1 MSVHQDLLLE
11 IGTEELPPKSLQQLS
26 EALGNHLIRGLNEA
40 DLCAEGCV
48 PQLYAS
54 PRRLAVLVPGVAIQ
68 QADRVVERRGPAVAA
83 AIDAEGNATRA
94 AQGFAQSC
102 GVDVTQLETI
112 KTDKGEWLAFHREQK
127 GQLAAE
133 LIPAIVTDALRKLP
147 IPKRMR
153 WSNLDTEFVRPVH
166 WLIILHGKSVLP
178 AQLLSVEA
186 SNKTRGHRFH
196 HAGYLQIDIPSDY
209 IYTLEHHGHVIADFE
224 RRREMVWEQVTALGA
239 EQGGNAVIDEDLL
252 NEVTSLVEWPV
263 ALQGRFDAAYLK
275 VPPEALI
282 SAMQG
287 HQKYFPVVDTGGNM
301 LPRFI
306 FVSNINSTN
315 PDSVISGNERVLNA
329 RFSDAQFYWDSDRK
343 VPLDTHVEQL
353 KSVVFHNKLGN
364 VHERMQRVRSL
375 SQRIAKLMDADIDRA
390 ERAATL
396 AKADLLTGMV
406 YEFPDLQGIMGRY
419 YALHQ
424 NEDSEVAEAIREQY
438 LPRHAGDDLPA
449 TTTGQALSIADKL
462 DTLVGIFSIG
472 EIPTGDKDPFA
483 LRRTSLGVLRI
494 MIENF
499 IDLDLRELLGKVA
512 ALYQLDEARTNT
524 VAQQVFDYMLERLHA
539 YYGERGYSSQQIN
552 SVLQRKPTRPV
563 DFDAR
568 LAAVAAFAELPEAEA
583 LAAANKRIGN
593 ILRKSGEEISN
604 EIDTALLS
612 LDAEL
617 ALHEQIEALSSE
629 VEPMFKRGDY
639 TNALTR
645 LAALR
650 PVVDSFFDDVM
661 VMDEDKKLRQ
671 NRLALLDRLAT
682 LFLRTADLSLLQ

>member
-83 AIDAEGNATRA
+83 ATDAEGNATRA

-112 KTDKGEWLAFHREQK
+112 KTDKGEWLALHREQK

-512 ALYQLDEARTNT
+512 ALYQLDEARTDT

-650 PVVDSFFDDVM
+650 PVVDRFFDDVM

>member
-1 MSVHQDLLLE
+1 
-11 IGTEELPPKSLQQLS
+11 
-26 EALGNHLIRGLNEA
+26 
-40 DLCAEGCV
+40 
-48 PQLYAS
+48 
-54 PRRLAVLVPGVAIQ
+54 
-68 QADRVVERRGPAVAA
+68 
-83 AIDAEGNATRA
+83 
-94 AQGFAQSC
+94 
-102 GVDVTQLETI
+102 
-112 KTDKGEWLAFHREQK
+112 HREQK

-512 ALYQLDEARTNT
+512 ALYQLDEARTDT

-650 PVVDSFFDDVM
+650 PVVDRFFDDVM

>member
-1 MSVHQDLLLE
+1 MSGQQDLLLE
-11 IGTEELPPKSLQQLS
+11 LGTEELPPKSLQQLS
-26 EALGNHLIRGLNEA
+26 EALGSNLVYGLTEA
-40 DLCAEGCV
+40 ELCSDGCV

-54 PRRLAVLVPGVAIQ
+54 PRRLAVLVTDVATK
-68 QADRVVERRGPAVAA
+68 QADRIVERRGPAVAA
-83 AIDAEGNATRA
+83 AVDAEGNTTRA

-102 GVDVTQLETI
+102 GVNVNQLETI
-112 KTDKGEWLAFHREQK
+112 KTDKGEWLAFRSEQK
-127 GQLAAE
+127 GRLASE
-133 LIPAIVTDALRKLP
+133 LIPDIVTDALRKLP

-153 WSNLDTEFVRPVH
+153 WSNLDVEFVRPVH
-166 WLIILHGKSVLP
+166 WLTILHGNKVIP
-178 AQLLSVEA
+178 AQLLSVTS
-186 SNKTRGHRFH
+186 SNQTQGHRFH
-196 HAGYLQIDIPSDY
+196 APGSLQIDTPSDY

-224 RRREMVWEQVTALGA
+224 RRKEMVWEQVTALGS
-239 EQGGNAVIDEDLL
+239 EQGGKAVIDDDLL

-263 ALQGRFDAAYLK
+263 ALQGRFDTAYLA

-287 HQKYFPVVDTGGNM
+287 HQKYFPVVDTGDNM

-306 FVSNINSTN
+306 FVSNIDSSN
-315 PDSVISGNERVLNA
+315 PDDVISGNERVLNA
-329 RFSDAQFYWDSDRK
+329 RFSDARFYWDSDRK
-343 VPLDTHVEQL
+343 LPLDTHVEQL
-353 KSVVFHNKLGN
+353 KTVVFHNKLGN
-364 VHERMQRVRSL
+364 VHDRMQRVRSL
-375 SQRIAKLMDADIDRA
+375 SQRIAKLMGSDTDKA

-424 NEDSEVAEAIREQY
+424 NEDNEVAEAIREQY
-438 LPRHAGDDLPA
+438 LPRHAGDALPA
-449 TTTGQALSIADKL
+449 TPTGQALSIADKL
-462 DTLVGIFSIG
+462 DTLIGIFSIG

-483 LRRTSLGVLRI
+483 LRRASLGVLRI

-499 IDLDLRELLGKVA
+499 IDVDLRELLGHA
-512 ALYQLDEARTNT
+512 ATLYKLDEAATDT

-552 SVLQRKPTRPV
+552 SVLQRKPTRPL

-568 LAAVAAFAELPEAEA
+568 LAAVAAFAELPEAES
-583 LAAANKRIGN
+583 LAAANKRIRN
-593 ILRKSGEEISN
+593 ILRKSGEEVSVK
-604 EIDTALLS
+604 IDTGLLT
-612 LDAEL
+612 LDAEQ
-617 ALHEQIEALSSE
+617 ALHEQIEALSRE

-650 PVVDSFFDDVM
+650 PEVDSFFDDVM
-661 VMDEDKKLRQ
+661 VMDEDEKLRK
-671 NRLALLDRLAT
+671 NRLALLNSLAT

>member
-83 AIDAEGNATRA
+83 ATDAEGNATRA

-512 ALYQLDEARTNT
+512 ALYQLDEARTDT

-650 PVVDSFFDDVM
+650 PVVDRFFDDVM